1 MRLSTTIVSLEV
13 PRGCFARPQS
23 SILFAIWNQSE
34 RKMRLTLI
42 VAVALAL
49 TPAVVMA
56 HPAGLQTQATDVSAA
71 KKKPKKAKAPK
82 EEYLKAAP
90 GTGPSGPRK

>member
-13 PRGCFARPQS
+13 PAAVSLARS
-23 SILFAIWNQSE
+23 
-34 RKMRLTLI
+34 RLSYSQPGTNRSGKLRLSLV

-49 TPAVVMA
+49 TPAALMA
-56 HPAGLQTQATDVSAA
+56 HPAGVQTAATDVSAA
-71 KKKPKKAKAPK
+71 KKKLKKPKAPK

-90 GTGPSGPRK
+90 GTGPSGPRT

>member
-1 MRLSTTIVSLEV
+1 MRLI
-13 PRGCFARPQS
+13 
-23 SILFAIWNQSE
+23 
-34 RKMRLTLI
+34 LI
-42 VAVALAL
+42 VAITLAL
-49 TPAVVMA
+49 TPAALMA

-71 KKKPKKAKAPK
+71 KKKAKKAKAPK

>member
-1 MRLSTTIVSLEV
+1 
-13 PRGCFARPQS
+13 
-23 SILFAIWNQSE
+23 
-34 RKMRLTLI
+34 MRLTLI

-56 HPAGLQTQATDVSAA
+56 HPAGLQTAATDVSAA
-71 KKKPKKAKAPK
+71 KKKPKTAKAPK